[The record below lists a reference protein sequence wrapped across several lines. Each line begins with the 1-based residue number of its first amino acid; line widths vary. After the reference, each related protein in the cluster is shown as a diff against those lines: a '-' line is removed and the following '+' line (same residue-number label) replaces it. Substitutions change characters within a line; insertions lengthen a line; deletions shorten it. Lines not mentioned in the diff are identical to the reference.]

1 MSPFAKI
8 EYESGFTLVLCLD
21 AGVQFIANGR
31 TRIRRSEASLLSLFV
46 PLLRIWQRDML
57 SGDRVWRA
65 RAQGA
70 SSYYQLNFIVQLLV
84 GSVNSLSPPKVSM
97 N

>member
-31 TRIRRSEASLLSLFV
+31 TRIRRSEASLTELVFATAEDLATGHA
-46 PLLRIWQRDML
+46 QR
-57 SGDRVWRA
+57 R
-65 RAQGA
+65 
-70 SSYYQLNFIVQLLV
+70 
-84 GSVNSLSPPKVSM
+84 
-97 N
+97 